1 MAGRDLPV
9 DPARLRRQ
17 FPDLT
22 DGDIAAFEE
31 VTRRILDQPGADAR
45 AKLTRQIVA
54 QGRKA
59 RERAA
64 AGTALSADESL
75 AARYLAA
82 VEKMQPPTRDGGR
95 RCSHPPAMVA
105 ANAAT
110 HPPYALLRPAPLRGL
125 RPGGGASDGVGWGR
139 SLSAGVE

>member
-1 MAGRDLPV
+1 MADRDLPV

-22 DGDIAAFEE
+22 DGDMQAFEE
-31 VTRRILDQPGADAR
+31 VTRRILAEGRPDAR
-45 AKLTRQIVA
+45 AKLTREIVA
-54 QGRKA
+54 EGRQA

-64 AGTALSADESL
+64 AGATLSVAESL

-95 RCSHPPAMVA
+95 
-105 ANAAT
+105 
-110 HPPYALLRPAPLRGL
+110 
-125 RPGGGASDGVGWGR
+125 
-139 SLSAGVE
+139 